1 MKYKNRLIVP
11 TLVSTGLL
19 ASTIVVNAEEVEQDE
34 QYSQENTA
42 EYSETDQTSETDLD
56 FIDSDEED
64 ETEETDE
71 EESPEDSEDE
81 EEDAEEESEDEDSE
95 EDSEE
100 EASDEV
106 EEEAEVTEEEL
117 AETEEE
123 SEEAVEEIEVEEEV
137 PAEEET
143 VEPDQAE
150 ETVTEEEVEEEQAE
164 VTESEEEVQEEESEV
179 EEVVET
185 EEAAEEVSE
194 DTDEADAEENSE
206 TPVEEEVTETQ
217 ADEQTEEPA
226 EEETQE
232 AEQAE
237 EPEED
242 FVQESTETEEESDS
256 EENAEEE
263 QESPEKET
271 ESEDDSEAVA
281 EEPETQEDAD
291 SEDKAE
297 EEEEVVSE
305 EEKETSEPEVND
317 SETDEV
323 DTEEDTTYKY
333 DSESLEQELENLSEE
348 ERAAFL
354 EENADEI
361 EADEEMLNE
370 LTEAVS
376 EEHGIDLAANEVYA
390 ADASTLS
397 TMSMS
402 QAITDINDYI
412 AAQDFDVADIKY
424 DLIEGLPHYAFESNY
439 GNNPENGKPGKPSGV
454 VLHDVGN
461 ENSTIHGEI
470 NYMSENWENAFVH
483 AFVDA
488 DNIIQVANT
497 DYLAYGA
504 GEHSNQTHLHVELV
518 RHDNQ
523 HDFAKSINNYADYI
537 ANLLYKYKLPAQRV
551 DDSGNGTLWS
561 HVEVSHIMGGTA
573 SPDPYEYFAS
583 HGYAYEDVI
592 SLIGSR
598 YDDLYN
604 KVTDPSIYMPT
615 FDRESESL
623 GGEITNQN
631 RGIYESITDAKTYNA
646 DSLLGQDLQVIA
658 SEVYNFEKYYLLADA
673 DGKEIG
679 WMYAGDVVTSALD
692 AEPEEDNDTPEPE
705 TPEPETP
712 DNNDTSDEDNGDTS
726 DDTSDQEQ
734 EDDDNDGG
742 ESEDTETDNDTED
755 EETDSGSESPS
766 EDNNDDK
773 GEQDS
778 GSDEGTVSDDV
789 PSEDED
795 TGNQGSD
802 DVDEDTDDNEQ
813 ESDDDTGEQDSGNG
827 SDETPERDESEDT
840 DSEET
845 PDNDDSDENGSSDDS
860 AADIEDG
867 QQSENDSDTS
877 SIEETGSNEEPESDE
892 GTDAPTEDNT
902 ESDDAEMRE
911 ESTDSDD
918 DAEDD
923 ASGGAPADDED
934 LDVYSSL
941 EDAETGVRVVSA
953 SDELDGKSLVVTVLG
968 SSDAIGADHDLYD
981 IHVLDEDGS
990 LYSLQNPVTVYLPAN
1005 GYVSNVYYLGNIGET
1020 LEAVNFRTE
1029 DGYAVFETDSFS
1041 QYAVVYGEQN
1051 EDNTTVAPVS
1061 ENKDLGAEETSDD
1074 RANEHPTV
1082 YTEDVD
1088 ESEDEAAAVS
1098 DPDNGSADGE
1108 AAESE
1113 VLPDTGVPE
1122 QSTTIFATIL
1132 AALGLGFLVKRR
1144 KTTNR

>member
-1 MKYKNRLIVP
+1 
-11 TLVSTGLL
+11 
-19 ASTIVVNAEEVEQDE
+19 
-34 QYSQENTA
+34 
-42 EYSETDQTSETDLD
+42 
-56 FIDSDEED
+56 
-64 ETEETDE
+64 
-71 EESPEDSEDE
+71 
-81 EEDAEEESEDEDSE
+81 
-95 EDSEE
+95 
-100 EASDEV
+100 
-106 EEEAEVTEEEL
+106 
-117 AETEEE
+117 
-123 SEEAVEEIEVEEEV
+123 
-137 PAEEET
+137 
-143 VEPDQAE
+143 
-150 ETVTEEEVEEEQAE
+150 TEEEVQEEQAE

-237 EPEED
+237 DSEED
-242 FVQESTETEEESDS
+242 VVQESTEAEEESDS

-305 EEKETSEPEVND
+305 EEQETSEPEVND

-712 DNNDTSDEDNGDTS
+712 EPETPDNNDTSDEDNGDTS
-726 DDTSDQEQ
+726 DDTSGQEQ
-734 EDDDNDGG
+734 EDNDNDGG
-742 ESEDTETDNDTED
+742 ESEDTESDNDTED

-789 PSEDED
+789 PSEDEN

-802 DVDEDTDDNEQ
+802 NVDEDTDDNEQ

-860 AADIEDG
+860 AADAEDG

-902 ESDDAEMRE
+902 ESDDAEVRE

-1061 ENKDLGAEETSDD
+1061 ENKDRGAEETSDD

-1144 KTTNR
+1144 KPTNR